1 MRCRCSIPDS
11 LPAHVEILITIFAG
25 LGLFF
30 TGIRLIGHN
39 LKQMTGRRLR
49 ALVGKAVADNRSA
62 TLYGLAAGAVMQSV
76 NAVIFLLSTL
86 VSTGVI
92 TTRQALP
99 LINWANLGTS
109 MIVLVAAVNLHL
121 AVLMMVGL
129 TGVAY
134 YLRLDQSARYRH
146 LVGLLLGLG
155 LLFLGID
162 FIKTGAA
169 PLKYAAWMQDLLK
182 PTAQSVSLG
191 FLLGVAV
198 TLVAQSSSTV
208 SVVAMTLAAAG
219 VLDVAHGSAVVMGA
233 GLASGISAWLLGHNL
248 PGSARQLVVY
258 QLILKT
264 SGVAAF
270 SALLMLERWGCHP
283 PWRWRRCMCC
293 CKSFQTWL
301 CTRFTMP
308 SSTFWRTATHPPTRR
323 CWASPTS

>member
-1 MRCRCSIPDS
+1 MKPGDRDFDS
-11 LPAHVEILITIFAG
+11 NKISSSKRQRQFFQKVEILITIFAG

-134 YLRLDQSARYRH
+134 YLRLDQSARHRH

-169 PLKYAAWMQDLLK
+169 PLKYAGWMQDLLT

-208 SVVAMTLAAAG
+208 SVVR
-219 VLDVAHGSAVVMGA
+219 SE
-233 GLASGISAWLLGHNL
+233 
-248 PGSARQLVVY
+248 
-258 QLILKT
+258 
-264 SGVAAF
+264 
-270 SALLMLERWGCHP
+270 ERRVG
-283 PWRWRRCMCC
+283 
-293 CKSFQTWL
+293 
-301 CTRFTMP
+301 
-308 SSTFWRTATHPPTRR
+308 
-323 CWASPTS
+323 